1 MLRAVRGGVALE
13 VFTIVFGVL
22 AAVIMLL
29 SSVITELSSLYV
41 ALYQLVWIVPAFI
54 VTRIQLK
61 K

>member
-1 MLRAVRGGVALE
+1 ME

-22 AAVIMLL
+22 AAAILL
-29 SSVITELSSLYV
+29 LTSMITEMSSLYV
-41 ALYQLVWIVPAFI
+41 ALYQLLWIVPALI